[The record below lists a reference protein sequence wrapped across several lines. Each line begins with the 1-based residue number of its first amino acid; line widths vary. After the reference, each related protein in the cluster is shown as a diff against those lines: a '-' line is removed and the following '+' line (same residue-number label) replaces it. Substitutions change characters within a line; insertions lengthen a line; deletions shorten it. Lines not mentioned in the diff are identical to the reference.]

1 MAAKKDLI
9 KEEKKAEKV
18 QHHLQ
23 EEEVLLEMAKKDLI
37 KEEKKAEKLEH
48 HLQEA
53 EAILTTVKNDHIK
66 EETRTKIQNVPIK
79 SVIKADLQVERIVTH
94 ASKKNHHL
102 EIVHLTEK
110 VVVDVAH
117 PVNVVQVQGMI

>member
-1 MAAKKDLI
+1 MHHFQEVAKT
-9 KEEKKAEKV
+9 ERRAERAE
-18 QHHLQ
+18 HL
-23 EEEVLLEMAKKDLI
+23 LR
-37 KEEKKAEKLEH
+37 
-48 HLQEA
+48 EA

-79 SVIKADLQVERIVTH
+79 SVIKADLQAERIVTH